1 MSVRCRGC
9 EGLEP
14 TSNCYQASH
23 FGCFRSECYN
33 HAAYVSIGE
42 NSKPGPR
49 AAGGPRGKTVYERAA
64 VCHEDARPSVRFIA
78 SRGARGGPHGRA
90 QILRRQQQA
99 AQDDNSKLH
108 HYFYEGSVMT
118 RLIRPAALLFITLI
132 AAVPASPE
140 SAKSLFNRGK
150 DAEQRQD
157 YEKAYDYYK
166 QAYDQKP
173 KDLAFRAAFERLRF
187 LAGASHVHRGQLLRE
202 GGKLQEAMT
211 EFQKAAEIDPSSSI
225 AQQEI
230 RRTQRLM
237 EAAGAA
243 PPQAKAPPT
252 PLQKRIQE
260 AQGPVDLA
268 PIANV
273 PITLKMT
280 EDSKVIYETT
290 GKLAGINVL
299 FDPDYTSRRIKVELN
314 GVTLEDALQIIALES
329 KTFWRPVTPNTIF
342 VAQDNPAKR
351 KDLEQSV
358 IKTFYLGNL
367 SQPTELQD
375 VVNALRQILEISR
388 IQPLPSQG
396 ALVVRG
402 TPDQIALAEKL
413 VGDLDRARSEV
424 IVEVAVMQVSRDKT
438 RNLGISPPT
447 SATVALQSNINTNVN
462 NSNNNNNNN
471 SFNNTNNTSGSNQIN
486 LNRLGNLNATDFA
499 VTISP
504 LTATA
509 LFSDSNTKLIQ
520 NPQIRAVDGQKASL
534 KIGDRVPVATG
545 SFQPGIG
552 GVGINPLVNTQFQYL
567 DVGVNIDITPRV
579 HAGREVTLKIS
590 MDISSVTG
598 QSNIG
603 GISQPIIGQRK
614 IEHEIRLKEGE
625 VNLLGGML
633 EDQQTKSLSGIP
645 GLAQIPILHYLFAQT
660 NTEHRENEIV
670 FALVPHIIRG
680 QELSELNE
688 RALQVGTA
696 SAIELHRVNR
706 PAAAQGGE
714 AAPAPTTQ
722 VPAPAQPVQPV
733 PQATPNPPQPQAGSA
748 AFMFDPAT
756 VTQAQGATFAMNVL
770 LSGAQNVYS
779 VPLKISYD
787 PKVLQVVNVSNGG
800 LLSQDGQAVA
810 LVHRDDDSSGTL
822 QITATRPPGATGVS
836 GQGTVV
842 TLTFMAKAAGQ
853 STLTISKGGARDPG
867 MQPIAVA
874 GAVAT
879 VTVQ

>member
-1 MSVRCRGC
+1 
-9 EGLEP
+9 
-14 TSNCYQASH
+14 
-23 FGCFRSECYN
+23 
-33 HAAYVSIGE
+33 
-42 NSKPGPR
+42 
-49 AAGGPRGKTVYERAA
+49 
-64 VCHEDARPSVRFIA
+64 
-78 SRGARGGPHGRA
+78 
-90 QILRRQQQA
+90 
-99 AQDDNSKLH
+99 
-108 HYFYEGSVMT
+108 MT
-118 RLIRPAALLFITLI
+118 RLIRPAALLFIIISILP
-132 AAVPASPE
+132 AAAD
-140 SAKSLFNRGK
+140 SAKSLYNRGK

-157 YEKAYDYYK
+157 YEKAYDFYK

-173 KDLAFRAAFERLRF
+173 KDLQFRAAFERLRF

-202 GGKLQEAMT
+202 GGKLQEAMA

-225 AQQEI
+225 AQQEL
-230 RRTQRLM
+230 RRTQKLM
-237 EAAGAA
+237 EAAGSA
-243 PPQAKAPPT
+243 PPRAQAPPT

-402 TPDQIALAEKL
+402 TPDQIALAQKL

-424 IVEVAVMQVSRDKT
+424 IVEVAVMQVSRSKT
-438 RNLGISPPT
+438 RTLGISPPT
-447 SATVALQSNINTNVN
+447 SATIALQSNINTNVN
-462 NSNNNNNNN
+462 NTN
-471 SFNNTNNTSGSNQIN
+471 NNTNNNNLNNTLNNTTTGSNQIN

-499 VTISP
+499 VTINP
-504 LTATA
+504 ATATA

-579 HAGREVTLKIS
+579 HASREVTLKIS

-645 GLAQIPILHYLFAQT
+645 GLSQIPILRYLFGQT

-706 PAAAQGGE
+706 PAAAPEGGE
-714 AAPAPTTQ
+714 AAPAQAPAPA
-722 VPAPAQPVQPV
+722 PAPAQPVQPP
-733 PQATPNPPQPQAGSA
+733 PQANPNPPQPQAGSA
-748 AFMFDPAT
+748 AFMFDPANM
-756 VTQAQGATFAMNVL
+756 TQAQGATFAMNVL

-853 STLTISKGGARDPG
+853 SNLTISKGGARDPG